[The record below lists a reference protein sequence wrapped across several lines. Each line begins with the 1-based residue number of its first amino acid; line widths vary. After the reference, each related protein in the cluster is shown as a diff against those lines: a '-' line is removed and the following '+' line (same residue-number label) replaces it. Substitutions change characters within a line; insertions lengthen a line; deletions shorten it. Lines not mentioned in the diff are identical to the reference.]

1 MAVCIVTGG
10 AGFIGSHL
18 AGRLIE
24 RGDEI
29 YVLDDLSTG
38 FQGNVPQGAVFYQ
51 VDIGLINDLL
61 TLKFPDK
68 IDIIYHLAGQSSGE
82 ASFDDPLRDIKSNYI
97 ATYNILKLAERK
109 HCQRFIFTS
118 SMSVYGE
125 IRNGDIPVNERHQCN
140 PKSYYGC
147 NKLASEK
154 LINIFVEKT
163 RIKPTIFRLF
173 NVYGP
178 GQNLDNLKQ
187 GMVSIYIFYLM
198 KNIPVIVKGSL
209 DRFRDFIYV
218 DDVVNGLIGSDLCEK
233 TYGGVFNL
241 GTGQATSVLELLQEL
256 LKIFKKDQDDF
267 NRWVVIQGNTP
278 GDIKGFTADISKL
291 QEVIEWKPRYDL
303 ERGLGE
309 MKTWI
314 DQTMDLWQE

>member
-1 MAVCIVTGG
+1 MALCIVTGG

-18 AGRLIE
+18 ARRLIE

-29 YVLDDLSTG
+29 FVLDDLSTG
-38 FQGNVPQGAVFYQ
+38 FQRNVPEGAVFYQ
-51 VDIGLINDLL
+51 VDVGSINDLL
-61 TLKFPDK
+61 DLKFPDK

-97 ATYNILKLAERK
+97 ATYNILKLAEIK

-125 IRNGDIPVNERHQCN
+125 IGNGYITVNEMHGCN
-140 PKSYYGC
+140 PISYYGC

-154 LINIFVEKT
+154 LINIFIEKT
-163 RIKPTIFRLF
+163 GIKPTIFRLF

-178 GQNLDNLKQ
+178 GQNMNNLKQ
-187 GMVSIYIFYLM
+187 GMVSIYMSYLM
-198 KNIPVIVKGSL
+198 KDVPIIVKGSL

-218 DDVVNGLIGSDLCEK
+218 DDVVDGLIRSELSEK
-233 TYGGVFNL
+233 TFGEVFNI
-241 GTGQATSVLELLQEL
+241 GTGQATTVLELLQTL
-256 LKIFKKDQDDF
+256 LKTFQKDDF
-267 NRWVVIQGNTP
+267 NRWIVVERNTP

-291 QEVIEWKPRYDL
+291 KATIEWEPRYDI
-303 ERGLGE
+303 ERGMAE
-309 MKTWI
+309 MKAWI
-314 DQTMDLWQE
+314 DQTMDLWQD